1 MITHREGW
9 GEERVYYVD
18 ENGDI
23 CLMPLSW
30 TDVQPSDPF
39 IVMSAGRSWLRPP
52 ELLELVRRVGE
63 IKGTS
68 EAHEA

>member
-18 ENGDI
+18 ENADI

-52 ELLELVRRVGE
+52 ELLELVGR
-63 IKGTS
+63 IKEMKGARS
-68 EAHEA
+68 S